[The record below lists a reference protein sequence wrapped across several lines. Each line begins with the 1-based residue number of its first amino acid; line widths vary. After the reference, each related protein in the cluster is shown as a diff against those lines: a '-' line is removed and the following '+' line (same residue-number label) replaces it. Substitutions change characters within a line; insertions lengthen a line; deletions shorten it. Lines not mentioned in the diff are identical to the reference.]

1 MRTRG
6 GRGRDALLLHFGP
19 ERRSWQAFFVEEVH
33 FGGVGPAVADSRG
46 GRYLRAGD
54 DDFIP
59 LDDRLGGDKAAVR
72 PGNGEPLEFAV
83 FRYEATAEVGET
95 QECAASSNNCRL
107 AGLAVERGF
116 CSLV

>member
-1 MRTRG
+1 M
-6 GRGRDALLLHFGP
+6 GP
-19 ERRSWQAFFVEEVH
+19 EWRSGQALFVEEVH

-54 DDFIP
+54 DDSIP
-59 LDDRLGGDKAAVR
+59 INDDLCRDVAAVR
-72 PGNGEPLEFAV
+72 PCDGEPLELTV
-83 FRYEATAEVGET
+83 FRYKATVEVRET
-95 QECAASSNNCRL
+95 QECAASSNNCQL